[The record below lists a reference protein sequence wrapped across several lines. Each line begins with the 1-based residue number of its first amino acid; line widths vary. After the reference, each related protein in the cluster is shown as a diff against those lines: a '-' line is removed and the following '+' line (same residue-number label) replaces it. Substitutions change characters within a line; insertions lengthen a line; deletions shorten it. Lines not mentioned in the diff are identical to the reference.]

1 MSNWSISLFTLPF
14 ASLIFSSTS
23 FAQSDSDYQAISD
36 RFKSKFHAQL
46 KENKVPGGAFVIV
59 DNDKIIKMSTYGK
72 RQKGGSLNINT
83 DTVFRLASV
92 SKTFAGT
99 LATMLVHE
107 DKFKWDEPLRK
118 YMPEFQLAD
127 PQVSQQVKLEH
138 LIGQSTGLM
147 PNSYDN
153 ILNANG
159 KLEKIIPM
167 FKELTPICSPGT
179 CYSYQNIAFSFIQPV
194 IELQTGDN
202 YSNLV
207 KKRIF
212 EPLHMDT
219 ASIGI
224 DSFMA
229 TDNRASP
236 HIKTRSSFKKIKVN
250 PNYYQVE
257 PAAGVNASI
266 TDLSKWLIAN
276 LGNNP
281 DVLSPSLLSDVQTPG
296 VRTSKELRRR
306 EWKVYLNDAHYA
318 KGWRVYDFEGEKLI
332 YHAGWV
338 AGYVAEIAY
347 SPRLKVG
354 MAMLLN
360 GESRVMS
367 KLGASFWHSVIQQ
380 QTQLITKKE
389 KTLHPN

>member
-1 MSNWSISLFTLPF
+1 MSNWSFSLLTLPL
-14 ASLIFSSTS
+14 ASLIFSATS
-23 FAQSDSDYQAISD
+23 FAQSDYQAISD
-36 RFKSKFHAQL
+36 SFKSQFHAQL
-46 KENKVPGGAFVIV
+46 KKNKVPGGAFVII

-72 RQKGGSLNINT
+72 RKKGGSLNVNS

-107 DKFKWDEPLRK
+107 HKFEWNEPLRK
-118 YMPEFQLAD
+118 YMPEFHLAN
-127 PQVSQQVKLEH
+127 PQASQQVKLGH

-159 KLEKIIPM
+159 KLEKIIPK
-167 FKELTPICSPGT
+167 FKKLTPMCSPGT

-194 IELQTGDN
+194 IEQQTGDS
-202 YSNLV
+202 YANLV
-207 KKRIF
+207 EKRIF
-212 EPLHMDT
+212 EPLHMNT

-224 DSFMA
+224 DNFMA

-236 HIKTRSSFKKIKVN
+236 HIKTRSGFKKVKVK

-281 DVLSPSLLSDVQTPG
+281 DVLSLSLLSDIQTPG

-306 EWKVYLNDAHYA
+306 EWKAYLHDAHYG

-338 AGYVAEIAY
+338 AGYVAEVAY

-360 GESRVMS
+360 GESRVIA

-380 QTQLITKKE
+380 KAQIALKQ
-389 KTLHPN
+389 KTSIHAD

>member
-1 MSNWSISLFTLPF
+1 MSNWSLPLLTLPLASLF
-14 ASLIFSSTS
+14 FSTTS
-23 FAQSDSDYQAISD
+23 FAQSDYQTIGDS
-36 RFKSKFHAQL
+36 FNSQFHALL
-46 KENKVPGGAFVIV
+46 KKNKVPGGAFVIV
-59 DNDKIIKMSTYGK
+59 DNDQILKMSAYGK
-72 RQKGGSLNINT
+72 RQKGGSLNVNT

-107 DKFKWDEPLRK
+107 HKFEWNEPLRK
-118 YMPEFQLAD
+118 YMPEFHLAD
-127 PQVSQQVKLEH
+127 PKVSEQVKLGH

-159 KLEKIIPM
+159 KLEKIIPKFEKLSLM
-167 FKELTPICSPGT
+167 CSPGT

-194 IELQTGDN
+194 IEQQTGDS
-202 YSNLV
+202 YANLV
-207 KKRIF
+207 EKRIF

-219 ASIGI
+219 ASIGME
-224 DSFMA
+224 SFMA

-236 HIKTRSSFKKIKVN
+236 HIKTRLGFRKVKVK

-266 TDLSKWLIAN
+266 SDLSKWLIAN
-276 LGNNP
+276 LGNSP
-281 DVLSPSLLSDVQTPG
+281 KVLSPSLLADIQTPG

-306 EWKVYLNDAHYA
+306 EWKAYIHDAHYG
-318 KGWRVYDFEGEKLI
+318 KGWRVYDFEGETLI

-338 AGYVAEIAY
+338 AGYVTEVAY
-347 SPRLKVG
+347 SPRLKIG

-360 GESRVMS
+360 GESRVIA

-380 QTQLITKKE
+380 QAQIAMKKDTRVHAE
-389 KTLHPN
+389 

>member
-1 MSNWSISLFTLPF
+1 MSNWSLSLLTLPL
-14 ASLIFSSTS
+14 ASLLFSATS
-23 FAQSDSDYQAISD
+23 LAQSDYQAIGDS
-36 RFKSKFHAQL
+36 FKSQFHAQL
-46 KENKVPGGAFVIV
+46 KKNKVPGGAFVIV
-59 DNDKIIKMSTYGK
+59 DNDQIIKMSAYGK
-72 RQKGGSLNINT
+72 RQQGASLNINT

-107 DKFKWDEPLRK
+107 HKFEWHEPLRK
-118 YMPEFQLAD
+118 YMPEFHLAD
-127 PQVSQQVKLEH
+127 AKTSEQVTLGH

-159 KLEKIIPM
+159 KLEKIIPK
-167 FKELTPICSPGT
+167 FKKLTLMCSPGT

-194 IELQTGDN
+194 IEQQTGDS
-202 YSNLV
+202 YANLV
-207 KKRIF
+207 EKRIF
-212 EPLHMDT
+212 DPLDMDT
-219 ASIGI
+219 ASIGM

-236 HIKTRSSFKKIKVN
+236 HIKTRSGFKRVKVN

-266 TDLSKWLIAN
+266 TDLSKWLMAN

-281 DVLSPSLLSDVQTPG
+281 DVLSPSLLADIQTPG

-306 EWKVYLNDAHYA
+306 EWNAYLNDAHYG
-318 KGWRVYDFEGEKLI
+318 KGWRVYDFEGETII

-338 AGYVAEIAY
+338 AGYVAEVAY
-347 SPRLKVG
+347 SPRLNVG

-360 GESRVMS
+360 GESRVIA
-367 KLGASFWHSVIQQ
+367 KLGASFWHSVIQRQ
-380 QTQLITKKE
+380 AQIAMKKE
-389 KTLHPN
+389 TSIHAN